1 MNPVTVYEVMYIR
14 DMTLTEELDFPE
26 TCPFHC
32 RNRNWRADDALT
44 GLPQALAPE
53 TGISISKVPI

>member
-14 DMTLTEELDFPE
+14 DMTLTKELDSPE

-53 TGISISKVPI
+53 TCMSSSKVPI